1 VTFALTAAGITSMV
15 YGLALAAPPI
25 AGAVTRAARRLG
37 MPFPWPER
45 HDTAIYVASGVGCFL
60 IGVAMVVLAIA
71 L

>member
-25 AGAVTRAARRLG
+25 AGAVTRAARRIG
-37 MPFPWPER
+37 VPFPWPER
-45 HDTAIYVASGVGCFL
+45 HDKAIYVSSGVACFL
-60 IGVAMVVLAIA
+60 IGVLMIALAIA